1 MCAPPA
7 DPRWKHASAARLP
20 TLIAAWVELAAGGS
34 KGGARRLQ
42 NLKLAYQ
49 PVLCA
54 GARQRLQGLPEHG
67 QRDENQGQ
75 AQDRAEPR
83 AGDGRRGVRRLS
95 PLHIPGGEGRPCERP
110 PASPSAGIAA
120 HCQNPATTQRR
131 GELTRGA
138 ACAREQ
144 VICIDN
150 FFTGS
155 KENIA
160 HLLGKTNFELIRHD
174 VVEKI
179 LLEVDQIFHLACP
192 ASPIHYKCAAR
203 LARRKPAL
211 FCTVSEAARQRRYN
225 PIKTIKTS
233 FLGTMNMLGLAK
245 RTRARFLLTSTSE
258 VRAPAPAAAGCKRAC
273 VDTARAARARATQ
286 LPPAALPGSS
296 LRRRYT
302 GTRWS
307 TRRRSRTGAM

>member
-1 MCAPPA
+1 M
-7 DPRWKHASAARLP
+7 
-20 TLIAAWVELAAGGS
+20 
-34 KGGARRLQ
+34 
-42 NLKLAYQ
+42 
-49 PVLCA
+49 
-54 GARQRLQGLPEHG
+54 
-67 QRDENQGQ
+67 
-75 AQDRAEPR
+75 
-83 AGDGRRGVRRLS
+83 
-95 PLHIPGGEGRPCERP
+95 
-110 PASPSAGIAA
+110 
-120 HCQNPATTQRR
+120 
-131 GELTRGA
+131 
-138 ACAREQ
+138 
-144 VICIDN
+144 ICIDN